1 MFYEDCFYKQTNYKP
16 SNYKPMS
23 YVSFQEMKP
32 RVGIDDVAFSL
43 GYKLNRQAGVGRYI
57 ELILP
62 DGRGEKLDTIVISH
76 PQEKERQKYF
86 HRNTGK
92 RGDVVDFIGENLGR
106 FNIYGRNQWEV
117 IGKVMADFANMPL
130 VDNHDRGYSGGLGS
144 LNTVFN
150 PKRYTSQP
158 LSRNMDYAIGIFE
171 ERGISRETVQLF
183 ERHIAIVTDQKNKNG
198 LPMIGFPYR
207 EPGFSSDL
215 AGYELRGDR
224 GFKGKA
230 AGTNSSTAV
239 WTAGIHSALNNPQ
252 MVRHVFFAE
261 SAYDAMAF
269 YQANQGKIDLAHSA
283 FVSVGGALSN
293 GQVSG
298 LMRHY
303 NMAKAVDCFDN
314 DLPGRIYGMRMA
326 ALLDGKRLTI
336 TQMGDNLRL
345 EMDGKAFDVPVGK
358 ASVEELAKHVKLSD
372 RIEVRKPPV
381 NYKDWNDVVR
391 GMPLEALQLKT
402 KFQRDENLARI
413 RTELRE
419 RNECRSSFKM

>member
-1 MFYEDCFYKQTNYKP
+1 
-16 SNYKPMS
+16 MS

-32 RVGIDDVAFSL
+32 RVGIGDVAFSL

-57 ELILP
+57 ELVLP
-62 DGRGEKLDTIVISH
+62 DGRGEKLDTIIISH
-76 PQEKERQKYF
+76 PQEKDRQRYF
-86 HRNTGK
+86 HRNSGK

-106 FNIYGRNQWEV
+106 FNKFGRNQWEV
-117 IGKVMADFANMPL
+117 IGKVLSDFANMPV

-144 LNTVFN
+144 LNPVFN
-150 PKRYTSQP
+150 PKRYTAQP
-158 LSRNMDYAIGIFE
+158 LARNMDYAMGIFE
-171 ERGISRETVQLF
+171 DRGISRETVSLF
-183 ERHIAIVTDQKNKNG
+183 ERHISIVTDQKNRNG

-207 EPGFSSDL
+207 EPDFCADL

-230 AGTNSSTAV
+230 AGTNSTTAM

-252 MVRHVFFAE
+252 MVRHVYFCE
-261 SAYDAMAF
+261 SAYDAMSF
-269 YQANQGKIDLAHSA
+269 YQANRAKIDLPHSA

-298 LMRHY
+298 LMKHFC
-303 NMAKAVDCFDN
+303 MAKAVDCFDN

-326 ALLDGKRLTI
+326 ALLDGKRLSVF
-336 TQMGDNLRL
+336 QMGDNLRL
-345 EMDGKAFDVPVGK
+345 EMEGKSFDMPVGK
-358 ASVEELAKHVKLSD
+358 ASVEELGKFIKLPD
-372 RIEVRKPPV
+372 RIEVMKPPV

-419 RNECRSSFKM
+419 RNECKSGFKM

>member
-1 MFYEDCFYKQTNYKP
+1 
-16 SNYKPMS
+16 MS

-62 DGRGEKLDTIVISH
+62 DGRGEKLDTIIISH
-76 PQEKERQKYF
+76 PQEKDQQRYF
-86 HRNTGK
+86 HRNSGK
-92 RGDVVDFIGENLGR
+92 RGDVVDFIGENLSR
-106 FNIYGRNQWEV
+106 FNKFGRNQWEV
-117 IGKVMADFANMPL
+117 IGKVLADFANMPV

-144 LNTVFN
+144 LNPVFN
-150 PKRYTSQP
+150 PKRYTAQP
-158 LSRNMDYAIGIFE
+158 LARNMDYAMGIFE
-171 ERGISRETVQLF
+171 DRGISRETVSLF
-183 ERHIAIVTDQKNKNG
+183 ERHIAIVTDQKNQNG

-207 EPGFSSDL
+207 EPDFCADL

-230 AGTNSSTAV
+230 AGTNSTTAM

-252 MVRHVFFAE
+252 MVRHVYFCE
-261 SAYDAMAF
+261 SAYDAMSF
-269 YQANQGKIDLAHSA
+269 YQANRAKMDLPHSA

-298 LMRHY
+298 LMKHY
-303 NMAKAVDCFDN
+303 CMAKAVDCFDN

-326 ALLDGKRLTI
+326 ALLDGKRLSVI
-336 TQMGDNLRL
+336 QMGDNLRL
-345 EMDGKAFDVPVGK
+345 EMEGKSFDMPVGK
-358 ASVEELAKHVKLSD
+358 ASVEELGRHVKLSD
-372 RIEVRKPPV
+372 RIEVMKPPV

-419 RNECRSSFKM
+419 RNECKSGFKI

>member
-1 MFYEDCFYKQTNYKP
+1 M
-16 SNYKPMS
+16 
-23 YVSFQEMKP
+23 
-32 RVGIDDVAFSL
+32 
-43 GYKLNRQAGVGRYI
+43 
-57 ELILP
+57 
-62 DGRGEKLDTIVISH
+62 
-76 PQEKERQKYF
+76 
-86 HRNTGK
+86 
-92 RGDVVDFIGENLGR
+92 VDFIGENLGR

-144 LNTVFN
+144 LNQVFN
-150 PKRYTSQP
+150 PKRYTAQP
-158 LSRNMDYAIGIFE
+158 LSRNMDYAMGIFE

-230 AGTNSSTAV
+230 AGTNSTTAV

-252 MVRHVFFAE
+252 MVRHVFFTE

-269 YQANQGKIDLAHSA
+269 YQANQGKIDLTHSA

-293 GQVSG
+293 GQVSE

-336 TQMGDNLRL
+336 TQNGDMLGV
-345 EMDGKAFDVPVGK
+345 ETEGKKIEIPVGK
-358 ASVEELAKHVKLSD
+358 ASVEELAKHMTLSD
-372 RIEVRKPPV
+372 HIEVRKPPV

>member
-1 MFYEDCFYKQTNYKP
+1 
-16 SNYKPMS
+16 MS

-62 DGRGEKLDTIVISH
+62 GGRGEKLDTIIISH
-76 PQEKERQKYF
+76 PQEKDRQRYF
-86 HRNTGK
+86 HRNSGK

-106 FNIYGRNQWEV
+106 FNKFGRNQWEV
-117 IGKVMADFANMPL
+117 IGKVLADFANMPV
-130 VDNHDRGYSGGLGS
+130 VDNHGRGYSGGLGS
-144 LNTVFN
+144 LNPVFN
-150 PKRYTSQP
+150 PKRYTAQP
-158 LSRNMDYAIGIFE
+158 LARNMDYAMGIFE
-171 ERGISRETVQLF
+171 DRGISRETVSLF
-183 ERHIAIVTDQKNKNG
+183 ERHIAIVTDQKNRNG

-207 EPGFSSDL
+207 EPDFNADL

-230 AGTNSSTAV
+230 AGTNSTTAM

-252 MVRHVFFAE
+252 MVRHVYFCE
-261 SAYDAMAF
+261 SAYDAMSF
-269 YQANQGKIDLAHSA
+269 YQANRAKIDLPHSA

-298 LMRHY
+298 QMKHFC
-303 NMAKAVDCFDN
+303 MAKAVDCFDN

-326 ALLDGKRLTI
+326 ALLDGKRLSVF
-336 TQMGDNLRL
+336 QMGDNLRL
-345 EMDGKAFDVPVGK
+345 EMDGKSFDMPVGK
-358 ASVEELAKHVKLSD
+358 ASVEELGRHVKLSD
-372 RIEVRKPPV
+372 RIEVMKPPV

-419 RNECRSSFKM
+419 RNECKSGFKM

>member
-1 MFYEDCFYKQTNYKP
+1 
-16 SNYKPMS
+16 MS

-76 PQEKERQKYF
+76 PQEKDRQRYF
-86 HRNTGK
+86 HRNSGK
-92 RGDVVDFIGENLGR
+92 RGDVVDFIGENLSR
-106 FNIYGRNQWEV
+106 FNKFGRNQWEV
-117 IGKVMADFANMPL
+117 IGKVLADFANMPV
-130 VDNHDRGYSGGLGS
+130 VDNHDRGYSDGLGS
-144 LNTVFN
+144 LNPVFN
-150 PKRYTSQP
+150 PKRYTAQP
-158 LSRNMDYAIGIFE
+158 LARNMDYAMGIFE
-171 ERGISRETVQLF
+171 DRGISRETVSLF
-183 ERHIAIVTDQKNKNG
+183 ERHIAIVTDQKNRNG

-207 EPGFSSDL
+207 EPDFNADL

-230 AGTNSSTAV
+230 SGTNSTTAM

-252 MVRHVFFAE
+252 MVRHVYFCE
-261 SAYDAMAF
+261 SAYDAMSF
-269 YQANQGKIDLAHSA
+269 YQANRAKMDLPHSA

-298 LMRHY
+298 LMKHFC
-303 NMAKAVDCFDN
+303 MAKAVDCFDN

-326 ALLDGKRLTI
+326 ALLDGKRLSVF
-336 TQMGDNLRL
+336 QMGDNLRL
-345 EMDGKAFDVPVGK
+345 EMEGKSFDMPVGK
-358 ASVEELAKHVKLSD
+358 ASVEELGKFIKLPD
-372 RIEVRKPPV
+372 RIEVMKPPV

-419 RNECRSSFKM
+419 RNECKSGFKM

>member
-1 MFYEDCFYKQTNYKP
+1 
-16 SNYKPMS
+16 MS

-62 DGRGEKLDTIVISH
+62 DGRGEKLDTIIISH
-76 PQEKERQKYF
+76 PQEKDRQRYF
-86 HRNTGK
+86 HRNSGK
-92 RGDVVDFIGENLGR
+92 RGDVVDFIGENLSR
-106 FNIYGRNQWEV
+106 FNKFGRNQWEV
-117 IGKVMADFANMPL
+117 IGKVLADFANMPV

-144 LNTVFN
+144 LNPVFN
-150 PKRYTSQP
+150 PKRYTAQP
-158 LSRNMDYAIGIFE
+158 LARNMDYAMGIFE
-171 ERGISRETVQLF
+171 DRGISRETVSLF
-183 ERHIAIVTDQKNKNG
+183 ERHIAIVTDQKNRNG

-207 EPGFSSDL
+207 EPDFCADL

-230 AGTNSSTAV
+230 AGTNSTTAM

-252 MVRHVFFAE
+252 MVRHVYFCE
-261 SAYDAMAF
+261 SAYDAMSF
-269 YQANQGKIDLAHSA
+269 YQANRAKMDLPHSA

-298 LMRHY
+298 LMKHFC
-303 NMAKAVDCFDN
+303 MAKAVDCFDN

-326 ALLDGKRLTI
+326 ALLDGKRLSVF
-336 TQMGDNLRL
+336 QMGDNLRL
-345 EMDGKAFDVPVGK
+345 EMDGKSFDMPVGK
-358 ASVEELAKHVKLSD
+358 ASVEELGRHAKLSD
-372 RIEVRKPPV
+372 RIEVMKPPV

-419 RNECRSSFKM
+419 RNECKSGFKM

>member
-1 MFYEDCFYKQTNYKP
+1 
-16 SNYKPMS
+16 MS

-76 PQEKERQKYF
+76 PQEKDRQRYF

-92 RGDVVDFIGENLGR
+92 RGDVVDFIGENLNR
-106 FNIYGRNQWEV
+106 FNKYGRNQWEV
-117 IGKVMADFANMPL
+117 IGKVMADFANMPII
-130 VDNHDRGYSGGLGS
+130 DNHDHGYAGGLGS
-144 LNTVFN
+144 LNPVFN
-150 PKRYTSQP
+150 PKRYTAQSLQG
-158 LSRNMDYAIGIFE
+158 NMDYAMGIFE
-171 ERGISRETVQLF
+171 DRGLSQETVRLF

-230 AGTNSSTAV
+230 AGTNSTTAV

-252 MVRHVFFAE
+252 MVRHVYFCE
-261 SAYDAMAF
+261 SAFDAMSF
-269 YQANQGKIDLAHSA
+269 YQANRAKIDLPHSA

-298 LMRHY
+298 LMSHY
-303 NMAKAVDCFDN
+303 CMAKAVDCFDN

-326 ALLDGKRLTI
+326 ALLDGKRLSVI
-336 TQMGDNLRL
+336 QMGDNLRL
-345 EMDGKAFDVPVGK
+345 EMEGKAFDIPVGK
-358 ASVEELAKHVKLSD
+358 ASVEELGKHVKLSD
-372 RIEVRKPPV
+372 RIEVMKPPV

-419 RNECRSSFKM
+419 RNECKIGFKM

>member
-1 MFYEDCFYKQTNYKP
+1 
-16 SNYKPMS
+16 MS

-76 PQEKERQKYF
+76 PQEKDRQRYF

-92 RGDVVDFIGENLGR
+92 RGDVVDFIGENLNR
-106 FNIYGRNQWEV
+106 FNKYGRNQWEV
-117 IGKVMADFANMPL
+117 IGKVMADFANMPII
-130 VDNHDRGYSGGLGS
+130 DNHDRGYAGGLGS
-144 LNTVFN
+144 LNPVFN
-150 PKRYTSQP
+150 PKRYTAQSLQG
-158 LSRNMDYAIGIFE
+158 NMDYAMGIFE
-171 ERGISRETVQLF
+171 GRGLSPETVRLF

-230 AGTNSSTAV
+230 AGTNSTTAM

-252 MVRHVFFAE
+252 MVRHVYFCE
-261 SAYDAMAF
+261 SAYDTMSF
-269 YQANQGKIDLAHSA
+269 YQANRAKIDLPHSA
-283 FVSVGGALSN
+283 FISVGGALSN

-298 LMRHY
+298 LMKHY
-303 NMAKAVDCFDN
+303 CMAKAVDCFDN

-326 ALLDGKRLTI
+326 ALLDGKRLSVF
-336 TQMGDNLRL
+336 QMGDNLRL
-345 EMDGKAFDVPVGK
+345 EMDGKSIDMPVGK
-358 ASVEELAKHVKLSD
+358 ASVEELGKHVRLSD
-372 RIEVRKPPV
+372 RIEVMKPPV

-419 RNECRSSFKM
+419 RNECKSGFKM

>member
-1 MFYEDCFYKQTNYKP
+1 
-16 SNYKPMS
+16 MS

-76 PQEKERQKYF
+76 PQEKDRQRYF
-86 HRNTGK
+86 HRSTGK
-92 RGDVVDFIGENLGR
+92 RGDVVDFIGENLNR
-106 FNIYGRNQWEV
+106 FNKYGRNQWEV
-117 IGKVMADFANMPL
+117 IGKVMADFANMPII
-130 VDNHDRGYSGGLGS
+130 DNHDRGYAGGLGS
-144 LNTVFN
+144 LNPVFN
-150 PKRYTSQP
+150 PKRYTAQSLQG
-158 LSRNMDYAIGIFE
+158 NMDYAMGIFDD
-171 ERGISRETVQLF
+171 RGLSQETVQLF

-230 AGTNSSTAV
+230 AGTNSTTAV

-252 MVRHVFFAE
+252 MVRHVYFCE
-261 SAYDAMAF
+261 SAFDAMAF
-269 YQANQGKIDLAHSA
+269 YQANRAKIDLPHSA
-283 FVSVGGALSN
+283 FVSVGGALST

-298 LMRHY
+298 LMSHY
-303 NMAKAVDCFDN
+303 CMAKAVDCFDN

-326 ALLDGKRLTI
+326 ALLDGKRLSVI
-336 TQMGDNLRL
+336 QMGDNLRL
-345 EMDGKAFDVPVGK
+345 GMEGKSFDMPVGK
-358 ASVEELAKHVKLSD
+358 ASVEELGKHIKLSD
-372 RIEVRKPPV
+372 RIKVMKPPV

-419 RNECRSSFKM
+419 RNECKSGFKM

>member
-1 MFYEDCFYKQTNYKP
+1 
-16 SNYKPMS
+16 MS

-76 PQEKERQKYF
+76 PQEKDRQRYF
-86 HRNTGK
+86 HRDTGK
-92 RGDVVDFIGENLGR
+92 RGDVVDFIGENLNR
-106 FNIYGRNQWEV
+106 FNKYGRNQWEV
-117 IGKVMADFANMPL
+117 IGKVMADFANMPII
-130 VDNHDRGYSGGLGS
+130 DNHDRGYAGGLGS
-144 LNTVFN
+144 LNPVFN
-150 PKRYTSQP
+150 PKRYTAQSLQD
-158 LSRNMDYAIGIFE
+158 NMDYAMGIFE
-171 ERGISRETVQLF
+171 DRGLSQETVRLF

-230 AGTNSSTAV
+230 AGTNSTTAV

-252 MVRHVFFAE
+252 MVRHVYFCE
-261 SAYDAMAF
+261 SAFDAMSF
-269 YQANQGKIDLAHSA
+269 YQANRAKIDLPHSA

-298 LMRHY
+298 LTSHY
-303 NMAKAVDCFDN
+303 CMAKAVDCFDN

-326 ALLDGKRLTI
+326 ALLDGKRLSVI
-336 TQMGDNLRL
+336 QMGDNLRL
-345 EMDGKAFDVPVGK
+345 GMEGKSFDMLVGK
-358 ASVEELAKHVKLSD
+358 ASVEELGKHVKLSD
-372 RIEVRKPPV
+372 RIEVMKPPV

-419 RNECRSSFKM
+419 RNECKSGFKM

>member
-1 MFYEDCFYKQTNYKP
+1 
-16 SNYKPMS
+16 
-23 YVSFQEMKP
+23 
-32 RVGIDDVAFSL
+32 VGIDDVAFSL

-76 PQEKERQKYF
+76 PQEKDRQRYF

-92 RGDVVDFIGENLGR
+92 RGDVVDFIGENLNR
-106 FNIYGRNQWEV
+106 FNKYGRNQWEV
-117 IGKVMADFANMPL
+117 IGKVMADFANMPII
-130 VDNHDRGYSGGLGS
+130 DNHDHGYAGGLGS
-144 LNTVFN
+144 LNPVFN
-150 PKRYTSQP
+150 PKRYTAQSLQG
-158 LSRNMDYAIGIFE
+158 NMDYAMGIFE
-171 ERGISRETVQLF
+171 DRGLSQETVRLF

-230 AGTNSSTAV
+230 AGTNSTTAV

-252 MVRHVFFAE
+252 MVRHVYFCE
-261 SAYDAMAF
+261 SAFDAMAF
-269 YQANQGKIDLAHSA
+269 YQANRAKIDLPHSA

-298 LMRHY
+298 LMSHY
-303 NMAKAVDCFDN
+303 CMAKAVDCFDN

-326 ALLDGKRLTI
+326 ALLDGKRLSVI
-336 TQMGDNLRL
+336 QMGDYLRL
-345 EMDGKAFDVPVGK
+345 EMEGKAFDIPVGK
-358 ASVEELAKHVKLSD
+358 ASVEELGKHVKLSD
-372 RIEVRKPPV
+372 RIEVMKPPV

-419 RNECRSSFKM
+419 RNECKIGFKM

>member
-1 MFYEDCFYKQTNYKP
+1 
-16 SNYKPMS
+16 MS

-76 PQEKERQKYF
+76 PQEKDRQRYF

-92 RGDVVDFIGENLGR
+92 RGDVVDFIGENLNR
-106 FNIYGRNQWEV
+106 FNKYGRNQWEV
-117 IGKVMADFANMPL
+117 IGKVMADFANMPII
-130 VDNHDRGYSGGLGS
+130 DNNDHGYAGGLGS
-144 LNTVFN
+144 LNPVFN
-150 PKRYTSQP
+150 PKRYTAQSLQG
-158 LSRNMDYAIGIFE
+158 NMDYAMGIFE
-171 ERGISRETVQLF
+171 DRGLNPETVRLF

-207 EPGFSSDL
+207 EPRFSSDL
-215 AGYELRGDR
+215 VGYELRGDR

-230 AGTNSSTAV
+230 AGTNSTTAV

-252 MVRHVFFAE
+252 MVRHVYFCE
-261 SAYDAMAF
+261 SAFDAIAF
-269 YQANQGKIDLAHSA
+269 YQANRAKIDLPHSA

-298 LMRHY
+298 LMSHY
-303 NMAKAVDCFDN
+303 CMAKAVDCFDN

-326 ALLDGKRLTI
+326 ALLDGKRLSVI
-336 TQMGDNLRL
+336 QMGDNLRL
-345 EMDGKAFDVPVGK
+345 EMEGKSCEIPVGK
-358 ASVEELAKHVKLSD
+358 ASVEELGKHVKLSD
-372 RIEVRKPPV
+372 RIEVMKPPV

-419 RNECRSSFKM
+419 RNECKSSFKM